1 MREVRG
7 RELSFPLFLLLRLL
21 IKRDICQVYRLGGGI
36 GGPPL
41 LLDISQQY
49 TALCTMHFISNFFFF
64 VPVDCNRMNAARR
77 ITKCSFSYAFLFFP
91 ECQRGQRE
99 KKKSCFHPAPQTS
112 LSTRKTCTPNPP
124 FYFPF
129 SAKEIASCPP
139 PCVSRGGQNYR
150 TKIRFFRF
158 FGEEARFFKE
168 SFLRSVVPPTCDSS
182 SLDRETAASSLVR
195 ESPRISRITS

>member
-49 TALCTMHFISNFFFF
+49 TALCTMHFISKLFLFCPCGLQPDECSAPDNKVQFLLRFF
-64 VPVDCNRMNAARR
+64 VLPGVSERS
-77 ITKCSFSYAFLFFP
+77 K
-91 ECQRGQRE
+91 E
-99 KKKSCFHPAPQTS
+99 KKISCFHPAPQTS
-112 LSTRKTCTPNPP
+112 LSTRKTCTPKPP

-129 SAKEIASCPP
+129 PAKEIASCPP

-158 FGEEARFFKE
+158 FDEEARFFVGNFP
-168 SFLRSVVPPTCDSS
+168 SFGRSVH
-182 SLDRETAASSLVR
+182 L
-195 ESPRISRITS
+195 